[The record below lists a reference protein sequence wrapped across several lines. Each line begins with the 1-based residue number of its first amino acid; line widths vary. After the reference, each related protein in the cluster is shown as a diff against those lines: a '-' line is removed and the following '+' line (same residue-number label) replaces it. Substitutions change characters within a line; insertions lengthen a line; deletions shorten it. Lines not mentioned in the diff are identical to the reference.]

1 MSIILHFCLNKYGV
15 STDIEK
21 AFLHIT
27 LHPKDSDFTRFL
39 WLSDVSDPSR
49 NFDTRRFCTV
59 LFGSVSS
66 LFMLFAT
73 LNLHLLQYNIP
84 VSHNIQ
90 SNLYVDNIVT
100 GLNSEEEALQF
111 YNQARSILSAAK
123 FNFRVWA
130 SNSRQL
136 VDTAQREGTTD
147 KNTLITVLGL
157 HWKTS
162 LDKLSLTLKGLDHPL
177 HLWPPS
183 ERCSRT
189 HSSSL
194 IPSASWTRYL
204 FMQSY

>member
-1 MSIILHFCLNKYGV
+1 
-15 STDIEK
+15 
-21 AFLHIT
+21 
-27 LHPKDSDFTRFL
+27 
-39 WLSDVSDPSR
+39 
-49 NFDTRRFCTV
+49 
-59 LFGSVSS
+59 
-66 LFMLFAT
+66 MLFAT

-136 VDTAQREGTTD
+136 MDTAQREGTTD

-177 HLWPPS
+177 HL
-183 ERCSRT
+183 
-189 HSSSL
+189 
-194 IPSASWTRYL
+194 
-204 FMQSY
+204 